1 MNREIRRSGGL
12 FFAPD
17 LLISL
22 LLFSGIAFAGR
33 PPEAVDAERVA
44 AEAEVHDLERRARA
58 LEEQSAAR
66 NQQLKRRLRALYKL
80 SNGGWLRV
88 VAGAASVED
97 LDVRRAAL
105 GRVVARDLDEL
116 RAVREEARE
125 LDAEQ
130 ARRKEALARALDFG
144 AQVALADV
152 AASAGLQRRQGS
164 LARPVAGA
172 VVGSYGVHREGTMS
186 AVRRGIELRSRPGEL
201 VRAVAGGRVRFV
213 GDVPG
218 LGRGLAI
225 DHGDGYVTL
234 LAHLGIVRCVVDDVV
249 GDGDIIA
256 DAAETSVYL
265 ELAQGSTPI
274 DPTHW
279 LTSH

>member
-1 MNREIRRSGGL
+1 MR
-12 FFAPD
+12 A
-17 LLISL
+17 L
-22 LLFSGIAFAGR
+22 LLVLVGGVAFAGR
-33 PPEAVDAERVA
+33 PPEAVDAERGA

-58 LEEQSAAR
+58 LEEQSTAR
-66 NQQLKRRLRALYKL
+66 REQLKRRLRALYKL

-97 LDVRRAAL
+97 LDVRRTAL

-152 AASAGLQRRQGS
+152 APSSGLQRRQGA
-164 LARPVAGA
+164 LVRPVAGA
-172 VVGSYGVHREGTMS
+172 VVGGWGVHREGAMQ

-201 VRAVAGGRVRFV
+201 VRAVAAGRVRFV

-234 LAHLGIVRCVVDDVV
+234 LAHLGTVRCVVDDVV

-256 DAAETSVYL
+256 DAADTSVYL
-265 ELAQGSTPI
+265 ELAQGATPPIPI

-279 LTSH
+279 LAPH